1 MITNVLRAVLLLAVL
16 GLSGC
21 SLSKLEK
28 SLLYQPSSEFV
39 GNWEPPA
46 AIGFE
51 EAHFTTDDGVAL
63 HGWFKDV
70 PERRAVVLFMHGNA
84 GNVATWAGSAHGLS
98 DRERVAI
105 LVFDYRGYGKST
117 GLPDEAGI
125 YADARAARS
134 WLARRTQI
142 REEDVVLLGRSLGGG
157 VAVQLASELP
167 PRGLILMNTFT
178 SAPAAAQ
185 SFFPLVP
192 TSWIMTQRYD
202 SLSKIGKYEGPLLMT
217 HGEKDKVIPVAQ
229 GKALY
234 AAAGSTQ
241 KQLILDPAGGHNDP
255 PTEEYLTALSEFW
268 GKLGR

>member
-1 MITNVLRAVLLLAVL
+1 VITPLLRAVVSLACF
-16 GLSGC
+16 GLCGC
-21 SLSKLEK
+21 SLARLEK
-28 SLLYQPSSEFV
+28 SLLYQPAPATV
-39 GNWEPPA
+39 GNWEPPP

-51 EAHFTTDDGVAL
+51 EANFTAADGTAL

-70 PERRAVVLFMHGNA
+70 PERRAVVLFMHGNG
-84 GNVATWAGSAHGLS
+84 GNVATWAGSVHGLS
-98 DRERVAI
+98 DRDQVAV

-134 WLARRTQI
+134 WLAERTGV
-142 REEDVVLLGRSLGGG
+142 REEDIVLLGRSLGGG

-192 TSWIMTQRYD
+192 TSWLMTQRYD
-202 SLSKIGKYEGPLLMT
+202 SLSKISKYEGPLLMT

-229 GKALY
+229 AKTLFN
-234 AAAGSTQ
+234 AAASTQ
-241 KQLILDPAGGHNDP
+241 KQLILDPNGGHNDA
-255 PTEEYLTALSEFW
+255 PTEEYLTTLSEFW
-268 GKLGR
+268 RKLGR

>member
-1 MITNVLRAVLLLAVL
+1 MNSPLLRAVIVLAAL
-16 GLSGC
+16 ALAGC
-21 SLSKLEK
+21 SSAKLEK
-28 SLLYQPSSEFV
+28 SLIYQPASENV
-39 GNWEPPA
+39 GNWNPPPDV
-46 AIGFE
+46 GFE
-51 EAHFTTDDGVAL
+51 EAHFTSADGVAL

-70 PERRAVVLFMHGNA
+70 PDRRAVVLFMHGNG

-98 DRERVAI
+98 DREHVAI

-134 WLARRTQI
+134 WLAQRTNV

-192 TSWIMTQRYD
+192 TSWLMTQRYD
-202 SLSKIGKYEGPLLMT
+202 SLSKISKYNGPLLMT

-234 AAAGSTQ
+234 NAAGSTQ
-241 KQLILDPAGGHNDP
+241 KQLILDPNGGHNDP
-255 PTEEYLTALSEFW
+255 PTEEYLAALSEFW
-268 GKLGR
+268 GKLP